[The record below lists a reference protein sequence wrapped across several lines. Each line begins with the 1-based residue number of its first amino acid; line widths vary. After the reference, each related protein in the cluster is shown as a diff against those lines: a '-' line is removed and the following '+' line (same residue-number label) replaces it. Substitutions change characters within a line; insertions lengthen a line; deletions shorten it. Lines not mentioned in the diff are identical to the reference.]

1 MKRLFIA
8 VVALFIF
15 VGCADKSSSLEIY
28 DVTRNEKNNES
39 GPWARPH
46 FIANY
51 VVPHELGIGTT
62 IDPKYFY
69 LREIGDLHKT
79 WDQREE
85 LSEEAKYF
93 INLYG
98 DTKLNGNSSLWGES
112 AVAYPIDW
120 ITITCDKDFDAEH
133 PAGEPLL
140 EDVVKLEYNTYYN
153 FVKSGLTAYKYDQ
166 NDDPRTDR
174 YEIGFDKVNA
184 DITKLMDISLAHDYF
199 ATAGIRFQYVPEV
212 DDEYTFTITLKMN
225 GEEMKT
231 SFTTTFE

>member
-1 MKRLFIA
+1 MKRLFIL

-15 VGCADKSSSLEIY
+15 VGCADKSSLEIY
-28 DVTRNEKNNES
+28 DVTRSEEKNKES

-51 VVPHELGIGTT
+51 VVPRELKIGTT
-62 IDPKYFY
+62 AAPTYFY
-69 LREIGDLHKT
+69 LRQIGDVHKT

-93 INLYG
+93 IALYG
-98 DTKLNGNSSLWGES
+98 DTQKKGNSSLWGES
-112 AVAYPIDW
+112 AIAYPIDW

-140 EDVVKLEYNTYYN
+140 GDVVKFEYYTYYN
-153 FVKSGLTAYKYDQ
+153 FVKSGLTAYNYGQ
-166 NDDPRTDR
+166 NCPPETDS
-174 YEIGFDKVNA
+174 YQIGFDKVNA
-184 DITKLMDISLAHDYF
+184 DITKLMDVSLASDRF
-199 ATAGIRFQYVPEV
+199 ASGGIRFQYVPEV

-231 SFTTTFE
+231 SFTTTFK